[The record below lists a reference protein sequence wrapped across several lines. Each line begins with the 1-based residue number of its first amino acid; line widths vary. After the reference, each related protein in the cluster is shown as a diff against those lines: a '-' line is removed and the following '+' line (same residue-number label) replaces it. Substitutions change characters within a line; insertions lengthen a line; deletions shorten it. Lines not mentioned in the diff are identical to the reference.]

1 MKKHSFLTA
10 AVSIMMIGATGT
22 CLAAASPFSDVPQD
36 HWAREAVSRLAA
48 DGVLQGY
55 GDATFRGDKNIT
67 RYEMAQMVA
76 KAMTHR
82 DSASTSDKADIDHL
96 QAEFADEL
104 NSLGVRVAN
113 IERNQDNV
121 KWNGC
126 YAQKYMEQLHNGRN
140 GNVRGNAYWEK
151 SFDLDVN
158 AKVPKSGFSVSAVV
172 NTKMGGKKFNDEAV
186 GTEDYNGGYSRSN
199 SSRLDKVFVEGALGK
214 TGQQLKFGLFQPWV
228 QNGAISDATIKGAQF
243 DHYGKNYAT
252 HLIGGRLDIKDWDSA
267 VSGSIDGADTK
278 VTEGWR
284 DNSGLASDAYVKNYT
299 AASYNIWGDFV
310 RKTSGR
316 TFKTET
322 QPATGSWTCDWSK
335 SPTTTYS
342 TKGSDYGSDNDYD
355 PQNYKFL
362 PHTKTLYA
370 FIYDR
375 TFSKAFSGSIGY
387 YHYKSAAYDED
398 ALQVEAL
405 SFDYKIKRNLNLNA
419 VYGHGNQGG
428 HDDMWSA
435 EFQYRPSHR
444 LYTYLG
450 YRYLGP
456 DAIVKTNYGDGI
468 GAGQRGWEMG
478 MTYDLAR
485 NIQYTMKYGTGHS
498 ITYNN
503 MKRTKIYTCL
513 SFNF

>member
-22 CLAAASPFSDVPQD
+22 CLAASSPFSDVPQD
-36 HWAREAVSRLAA
+36 HWAREAVSRLAT

-55 GDATFRGDKNIT
+55 GDASFRGDKSIT

-82 DSASTSDKADIDHL
+82 DSASASDKAVIDHL

-104 NSLGVRVAN
+104 SSLGVRVAN
-113 IERNQDNV
+113 LERNQDNV
-121 KWNGC
+121 KWGGS
-126 YAQKYMEQLHNGRN
+126 YAQKYREQLHNGRN
-140 GNVRGNAYWEK
+140 GNVRGSAYWEK
-151 SFDLDVN
+151 CFDLNVKADI
-158 AKVPKSGFSVSAVV
+158 PQSGFSVSAVV

-186 GTEDYNGGYSRSN
+186 GSEDYNGGCSRSN
-199 SSRLDKVFVEGALGK
+199 SSRLDKVFAEGALGK
-214 TGQQLKFGLFQPWV
+214 TGQQIKLGLFQPWV
-228 QNGAISDATIKGAQF
+228 QNGTISDATIKGVQF

-267 VSGSIDGADTK
+267 VSGSIDSEDAAIS
-278 VTEGWR
+278 EGWR
-284 DNSGLASDAYVKNYT
+284 DNTGTTTDAYVKKST
-299 AASYNIWGDFV
+299 AASYNLWGDFV

-316 TFKTET
+316 AFKTET
-322 QPATGSWTCDWSK
+322 YSSTGNWSANWNNG
-335 SPTTTYS
+335 TTTYS
-342 TKGSDYGSDNDYD
+342 TNGSDYGSDNDYD
-355 PQNYKFL
+355 PQTGKFL

-375 TFSKAFSGSIGY
+375 TFSKALSGSIGY
-387 YHYKSAAYDED
+387 YHYTSAAYDED
-398 ALQVEAL
+398 SLQIEAL
-405 SFDYKIKRNLNLNA
+405 TFDYTIRRNLHLTG

-428 HDDMWSA
+428 HDNMWSA
-435 EFQYRPSHR
+435 ELQYRPSRR
-444 LYTYLG
+444 LYTYLA

-468 GAGQRGWEMG
+468 GAGQRGWEIG
-478 MTYDLAR
+478 MTYDLAK

-498 ITYNN
+498 LTYND
-503 MKRTKIYTCL
+503 MDRTKVYTCL